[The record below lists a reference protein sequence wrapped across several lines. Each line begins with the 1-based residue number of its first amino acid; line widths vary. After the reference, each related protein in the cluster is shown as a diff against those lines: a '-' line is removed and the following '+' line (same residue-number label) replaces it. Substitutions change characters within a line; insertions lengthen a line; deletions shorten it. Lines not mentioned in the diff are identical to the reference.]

1 MKPEC
6 PPQQPAVTRDDAALT
21 DASAEAALRREIAK
35 LRQWLVAHG
44 IDPQTDHANVH
55 QGSRD
60 RLYLRYGLFIGLKQ
74 ALELLTG
81 RGQTV
86 H

>member
-1 MKPEC
+1 
-6 PPQQPAVTRDDAALT
+6 VTCDDAALT

-35 LRQWLVAHG
+35 LRQWLVSHG
-44 IDPQTDHANVH
+44 IDPQSDHTSLH

-74 ALELLTG
+74 ALELLTN

>member
-1 MKPEC
+1 MKPETLHE
-6 PPQQPAVTRDDAALT
+6 QSAVTRDDAALT
-21 DASAEAALRREIAK
+21 DASAEAALRREIGK

-44 IDPQTDHANVH
+44 IDPQTDHTNMH

-60 RLYLRYGLFIGLKQ
+60 RLYVRYGLFIGLKQ

-81 RGQTV
+81 RGEAV